1 MSSNLIAPILQG
13 ESSPPS
19 LWRNRNFNIFWTGQ
33 TINSL
38 GDSFAFIA
46 LPLLVLQ
53 ATGSVAQMGLVTG
66 LFGLGQLLAN
76 LVSGLVVDRVNR
88 RKLMLVCDIGQALV
102 YMLAPIGWWLL
113 GSQIWLIYLLT
124 FVGAILSAFFQVAY
138 ITAIAGLVERE
149 QVTEANGRLQVTV
162 GTCFVV
168 GPMLA
173 GLLSAIFGP
182 IVALGLNSI
191 SFLFSAISLCL
202 VQWNKQLPPDQKY
215 KPNIWNEWLEGAK
228 FLFRQPVLR
237 AVALLLA
244 VNSFIS
250 TAGLDLFIFYL
261 KHPLGQ
267 SDDTVGL
274 VLGVASI
281 GAIASG
287 IGVAPLRRK
296 FGFGVCWL
304 GGLAVGSLCIGLIGF
319 VQGIIAIAILSIF
332 YMFGNMVSGISSM
345 SLRQQITPS
354 HMLGRVTAFFWFFM
368 RVPGMFGAAITTA
381 IAEVTG
387 VTFMLVAMGAIGVL
401 LSAVGLLTPARQ
413 RYPER
418 YEQKG

>member
-1 MSSNLIAPILQG
+1 MSSGLLDSPIESKIAPVN
-13 ESSPPS
+13 
-19 LWRNRNFNIFWTGQ
+19 LWHNRNFNIFWVGQ

-53 ATGSVAQMGLVTG
+53 ATGSIAQMGLVTG
-66 LFGLGQLLAN
+66 IFGLGQLLAN
-76 LVSGLVVDRVNR
+76 LVAGLVVDRVNR
-88 RKLMLVCDIGQALV
+88 RKLMIMCDIGQALV
-102 YMLAPIGWWLL
+102 YILVPIGWWLI
-113 GSQIWLIYLLT
+113 GTQIWLIYLLT
-124 FVGAILSAFFQVAY
+124 FTGAILSAFFQVAY
-138 ITAIAGLVERE
+138 ITAVAGLVERE

-162 GTCFVV
+162 GICYVA

-173 GLLSAIFGP
+173 GLISAIFGP
-182 IVALGLNSI
+182 VVALGLDSI
-191 SFLFSAISLCL
+191 SFLLSANSLWL
-202 VQWNKQLPPDQKY
+202 VRWQIQPQPEEEN
-215 KPNIWNEWLEGAK
+215 KPNIWNEWLNGAK

-244 VNSFIS
+244 VNSLIS

-261 KHPLGQ
+261 KTPLKQ

-287 IGVAPLRRK
+287 IWVASLRRK
-296 FGFGVCWL
+296 FGFGACWL
-304 GGLAVGSLCIGLIGF
+304 GGMALGSISIGLIGF
-319 VQGIIAIAILSIF
+319 AQGIILISILSIF
-332 YMFGNMVSGISSM
+332 YMFGNMISGISSM
-345 SLRQQITPS
+345 SLRQQITPN

-381 IAEVTG
+381 IAEFTG
-387 VTFMLVAMGAIGVL
+387 VTFMLIAMGVVGLGI
-401 LSAVGLLTPARQ
+401 SALGLLTPARQ

-418 YEQKG
+418 YYEN